1 MMNMAG
7 EQISTRARDRVKVT
21 FRREGPDR
29 FYIFSLGAVRISCN
43 RYHWYAPYRP
53 MPSQAN
59 IPTAKR
65 RKESRTVE
73 SPMTMKNQA
82 SQMVPAT
89 SFATVPPRVDCPR
102 SVFWRMAD
110 SMSQTPPPKAG
121 KRRTAAMR

>member
-7 EQISTRARDRVKVT
+7 ERISTRARDRVKVT
-21 FRREGPDR
+21 FLREGPDR
-29 FYIFSLGAVRISCN
+29 FYIFSRGAVRISCSW
-43 RYHWYAPYRP
+43 YHRYAPYRP
-53 MPSQAN
+53 MPSQMK
-59 IPTAKR
+59 IPAAKR

-73 SPMTMKNQA
+73 RPMTMKNQA

-89 SFATVPPRVDCPR
+89 SFAIVQPRIDWPR